1 MELCSRQPGTLG
13 THQAGD
19 MGVDP
24 QKTLAPLRMSGLLWA
39 GGLGRGSVDAGGGR
53 ADAPRFQARSP
64 RRAQL
69 FRQTS

>member
-39 GGLGRGSVDAGGGR
+39 GG
-53 ADAPRFQARSP
+53 
-64 RRAQL
+64 
-69 FRQTS
+69 